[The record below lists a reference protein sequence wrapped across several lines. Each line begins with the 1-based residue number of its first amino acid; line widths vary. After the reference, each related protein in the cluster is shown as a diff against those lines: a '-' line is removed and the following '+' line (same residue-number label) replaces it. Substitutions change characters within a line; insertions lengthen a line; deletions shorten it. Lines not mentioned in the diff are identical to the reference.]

1 MIKKILLGFAAIVAV
16 ILLVAT
22 FQTDTY
28 RVERSVSITAS
39 PADLFPH
46 LNDFRKAQVWSPWV
60 KIDPAA
66 NYTFEG
72 AASGVGAINTWSG
85 NSDVGK
91 GKQTIIASQTNELVR
106 IKLEFFEPLAGTA
119 TADFSLKAEG
129 PSTRVTWSMLGD
141 KNYLSKV
148 MCLFMDMDKM
158 LGPKFETGL
167 VALKT
172 LAESPAKK

>member
-1 MIKKILLGFAAIVAV
+1 MIQKILLGLVAAIALILVVA
-16 ILLVAT
+16 A
-22 FQTDTY
+22 FQSDTY
-28 RVERSVSITAS
+28 RVERAVSIAAS
-39 PADLFPH
+39 PTDLFPH

-85 NSDVGK
+85 NSEVGK
-91 GKQTIIASQTNELVR
+91 GKQTIIASQPNELVR
-106 IKLEFFEPLAGTA
+106 LKIEFFEPLAGVA
-119 TADFSLKAEG
+119 TTDFSLKAEG
-129 PSTRVTWSMLGD
+129 KGTRVTWSMVGD

-158 LGPKFETGL
+158 IGPQFEKGL
-167 VALKT
+167 TNLKA
-172 LAESPAKK
+172 LAEASAKK

>member
-1 MIKKILLGFAAIVAV
+1 M
-16 ILLVAT
+16 
-22 FQTDTY
+22 
-28 RVERSVSITAS
+28 
-39 PADLFPH
+39 
-46 LNDFRKAQVWSPWV
+46 

-91 GKQTIIASQTNELVR
+91 GKQTIIASQPNELVR
-106 IKLEFFEPLAGTA
+106 IKLEFFEPLAGVA

-129 PSTRVTWSMLGD
+129 KGARVTWSMVGD

-158 LGPKFETGL
+158 LGPQFEKGL
-167 VALKT
+167 ANLKT